1 MTTSSPAGLVPERL
15 ELLAS
20 LTDEPGRVCR
30 TFLSPA
36 MQRANALVGE
46 WLAAA
51 GGIVRHDG
59 WGNLIGH
66 FSGTRADARTLL
78 LGSHLDTVRNAGKY
92 DGPLGVL
99 VALAAMEALHAE
111 GITLPFHVDILAF
124 ADEEGARFHSAYL
137 GSKAV
142 AGLIVEADLGLRDAA
157 GVSVGE
163 AVAAFQQTPQVTLP
177 QPLYRR
183 DDLLGYVEVHIE
195 QGPVLQEMNVP
206 LGIVDHIAA
215 QRRYLYTIEGRAGH
229 AGTTPMNLRRDALAG
244 AAECV
249 LAFERKARTTPGLVA
264 TAGQLQ
270 VSPGSSNVI
279 PQQAQVS
286 LDIRHAEAEILQ
298 RACAEL
304 ETEANTIAQARGL
317 TLALSLVQQTTPVV
331 CAPSLVGQLEAAVRP
346 EQDTVPHLV
355 SGAGHDAVIL
365 SRLTPAGMLFVRCR
379 DGISHHPDEFVTADD
394 IAAAVAALTRF
405 LHQFDER

>member
-1 MTTSSPAGLVPERL
+1 MTSPFPARLVLERL
-15 ELLAS
+15 DLLAS
-20 LTDEPGRVCR
+20 LTDEPGCLCR

-36 MQRANALVGE
+36 MESANALVGE
-46 WLAAA
+46 WMREA
-51 GGIVRHDG
+51 GGMVREDG

-66 FSGTRADARTLL
+66 FPGAGANAPTLL
-78 LGSHLDTVRNAGKY
+78 LGSHLDTVRNAGKF

-99 VALAAMEALHAE
+99 VVLAAMETLRAD
-111 GITLPFHVDILAF
+111 GIELPFHIDILAF

-137 GSKAV
+137 GSKAA
-142 AGLIVEADLGLRDAA
+142 AGLIAEADLGLRDAA

-163 AVAAFQQTPQVTLP
+163 AVAAFQKTTQVTLP

-183 DDLLGYVEVHIE
+183 EELLGYVEVHIE
-195 QGPVLQEMNVP
+195 QGPVLQEMNVA

-249 LAFERKARTTPGLVA
+249 LAFEKKARTTPGLVA

-286 LDIRHAEAEILQ
+286 LDIRHAEAGVLQ
-298 RACAEL
+298 QACAEL
-304 ETEANTIAQARGL
+304 ETEAHAIAKARGL
-317 TLALSLVQQTTPVV
+317 TLGPQPR
-331 CAPSLVGQLEAAVRP
+331 AADHARRLRAVAGPATRSRRP
-346 EQDTVPHLV
+346 P
-355 SGAGHDAVIL
+355 GAGHRAPSRQRRRARRGHPFPADAG
-365 SRLTPAGMLFVRCR
+365 R
-379 DGISHHPDEFVTADD
+379 H
-394 IAAAVAALTRF
+394 ALRP
-405 LHQFDER
+405 LPRRHQSSSG